1 MTTRDGKFNFAGL
14 LAIAVAVLI
23 VGLLGVSGGIDPLVA
38 QGVTNFDQLALSAGA
53 TTSILEVNQ
62 TSTGNVVD
70 FQDGGSSVFTVADGG
85 GVTLTGALVGT
96 TVDVNGTAD
105 AIIVDADGDTTISAP
120 TDDQIDIEVSA
131 ADEYVITSTYFDFN
145 ANELTLDADNDT
157 SITADTD
164 DQIDIEVSG
173 TDVGQWTPS
182 GLVKGSYF
190 TVSFEAAD
198 TVLTAT
204 QDPIFTWQMPFA
216 ATLIECSGVVR
227 VVDTG
232 SGNETYAFA
241 LEDDGSAITSAW
253 AVTASNTADLCT
265 VDTAAVADNSV
276 MEVTLT
282 LGGTTPSAE
291 DAYVVFTFQ
300 R

>member
-1 MTTRDGKFNFAGL
+1 MTKDGKYQFGALIGIALAVVFAAVFASGGAGL
-14 LAIAVAVLI
+14 
-23 VGLLGVSGGIDPLVA
+23 DPLVA
-38 QGVTNFDQLALSAGA
+38 QGVTNFDQLALSAA
-53 TTSILEVNQ
+53 STDSVLEVNQ
-62 TSTGNVVD
+62 TSTGNLVD
-70 FQDGGSSVFTVADGG
+70 FQDGGTSAFTIADGG
-85 GVTLTGALVGT
+85 AITMTGTL
-96 TVDVNGTAD
+96 DFNGTAD
-105 AIIVDADGDTTISAP
+105 VVILDADADTTLSAP

-131 ADEYVITSTYFDFN
+131 
-145 ANELTLDADNDT
+145 
-157 SITADTD
+157 
-164 DQIDIEVSG
+164 
-173 TDVGQWTPS
+173 TDVGQWTAS

-198 TVLTAT
+198 TAISAT

-216 ATLIECSGVVR
+216 ATLIECSGVIR
-227 VVDTG
+227 IVDRADAD
-232 SGNETYAFA
+232 ETYAFA

-253 AVTASNTADLCT
+253 AVSVSNTADLCT

-282 LGGTTPSAE
+282 LGGTSPSAE